1 MLAVFYAIIDLQEN
15 WLKEGTGLSGF
26 LISLEGIDGCGK
38 TTQARLLKERL
49 EREAISH
56 LLTREPGGTAA
67 GEKIRLLLLQKGHS
81 LTNDAE
87 ILLYMAARAE
97 LVATVIEPALAAGQV
112 VICDR
117 YIDSSVAYQGYGGG
131 GDRSWIRALNEKVT
145 GGRRPHL
152 TLLFDL
158 SVEEALRRR
167 GSGGDRIEERDLS
180 YHRRVRQGYL
190 AVAAAEPARVIL
202 IDADAPAERQQRAVW
217 MKVQSLLGLA
227 LGKGGPD
234 EP

>member
-1 MLAVFYAIIDLQEN
+1 MPAVFYAIIESQEN

-38 TTQARLLKERL
+38 TTQARLLQERL
-49 EREAISH
+49 EREGIPH

-67 GEKIRLLLLQKGHS
+67 GEKIRLLLLQKEHS
-81 LTNDAE
+81 LTNNAE

-97 LVATVIEPALAAGQV
+97 LVATVIEPALTAGQV

-117 YIDSSVAYQGYGGG
+117 YIDSSIAYQGYGGG
-131 GDRSWIRALNEKVT
+131 GDRAWIRALNENVT
-145 GGRRPHL
+145 ASLRPHL
-152 TLLFDL
+152 TLLLDL

-167 GSGGDRIEERDLS
+167 GGDGDRIEERDLS

-190 AVAAAEPARVIL
+190 AIAAAEPARMSL
-202 IDADAPAERQQRAVW
+202 IDAAAPAERQHRAVW
-217 MKVQSLLGLA
+217 MKVQSLLGPA
-227 LGKGGPD
+227 F
-234 EP
+234 ENRRA